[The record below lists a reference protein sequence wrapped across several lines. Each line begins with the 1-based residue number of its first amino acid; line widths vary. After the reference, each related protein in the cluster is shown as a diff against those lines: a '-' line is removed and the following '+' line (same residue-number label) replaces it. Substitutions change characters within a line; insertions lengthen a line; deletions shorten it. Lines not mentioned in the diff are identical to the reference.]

1 MIRAELITQ
10 AVRALA
16 RDELVVYPTDTLYGL
31 GADVLS
37 DEALIHL
44 YDAKG
49 RDFLKPV
56 SIACSDRDMIEPF
69 AYIDECASACIDAFL
84 PGPVT
89 LLLKPRS
96 LAPKTIM
103 AGTKKIGV
111 RIPANPTAI
120 SLISEFDSPITAT
133 SANRSGDPDPKV
145 AKDCIIPCAVVL
157 DDGPVGGLGSTIV
170 DLVNF
175 DIVRQGACLDEVC
188 AFLAEWSQ
196 T

>member
-1 MIRAELITQ
+1 MIRSEYITQ
-10 AVRALA
+10 AVRALLH
-16 RDELVVYPTDTLYGL
+16 DELVIYPTDTLYGL

-37 DEALIHL
+37 DEALTHL

-49 RDFLKPV
+49 RDALKPI
-56 SIACSDRDMIEPF
+56 SIACSDRDMIETF
-69 AYIDECASACIDAFL
+69 AYVDECASACIDAFL

-89 LLLKPRS
+89 ILLKPRS
-96 LAPKTIM
+96 IVPKSIM

-111 RIPANPTAI
+111 RIPANPTALA
-120 SLISEFDSPITAT
+120 LISEFDSPITAT

-145 AKDCIIPCAVVL
+145 ATDCTIACAVVL

-175 DIVRQGACLDEVC
+175 DIVRQGAYFDEVC
-188 AFLAEWSQ
+188 SFLAKWGQ
-196 T
+196 K